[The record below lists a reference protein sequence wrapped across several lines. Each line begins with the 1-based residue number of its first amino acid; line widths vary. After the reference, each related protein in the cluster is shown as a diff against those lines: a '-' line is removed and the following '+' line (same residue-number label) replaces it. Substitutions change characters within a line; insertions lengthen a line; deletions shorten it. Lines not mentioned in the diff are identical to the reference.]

1 MGRWDQREKGDRD
14 ICLDEEEE
22 GIGNEEERR
31 TFAQDLLYGLCK
43 NHQTGTADKSCIPSR
58 LRMFTFAEANER
70 ERKESFP
77 GTKELGIRQVSLE
90 SKKSFWKCF
99 QEFSREISRA
109 CVRTYVVH
117 DARGGISSTKEEIHG
132 SPHMFYQGTL
142 WYRRRFKGDSTM
154 FTECRG
160 PRRIDGGREGRA
172 KRCIEACMPLV
183 GLSCKPLSSNPRY
196 FATPPYSIFR
206 STSIPVTSPPVTTP
220 PCTPFPPFLRAS
232 SSSHSRPCNRFFA
245 HLAYHVAP
253 VSKRD
258 FPRCT
263 GRTTR
268 DSLEIPVKGDL
279 FGREESSSFLPGGIK
294 RIFRIFDSTRQRGSG
309 MDKVDS
315 YE

>member
-1 MGRWDQREKGDRD
+1 MPRIYFTVSVKTIKREPPINRASPRD
-14 ICLDEEEE
+14 YECLHLP
-22 GIGNEEERR
+22 RR
-31 TFAQDLLYGLCK
+31 T
-43 NHQTGTADKSCIPSR
+43 R
-58 LRMFTFAEANER
+58 ER
-70 ERKESFP
+70 ERRAF
-77 GTKELGIRQVSLE
+77 LE
-90 SKKSFWKCF
+90 RKNLEYDRFFWKAK
-99 QEFSREISRA
+99 SRFGNVSKNFHAKFRAPA
-109 CVRTYVVH
+109 CVRTLCTT
-117 DARGGISSTKEEIHG
+117 REGGISSTKEEIHG

-232 SSSHSRPCNRFFA
+232 SSHSRPCNRFFA

-263 GRTTR
+263 GRTRR